1 MKATGVS
8 GGDQGRGK
16 SRGIHMTEEEKGTPR
31 RAAISTHPLWVSVQA
46 STRLRRGGGASA
58 RGSTPFTVHRVLK
71 PRNQPAVQHLRDSNS
86 QGNSHPHTQ
95 FVCCLRAPPPG
106 THQYL
111 ITCHFSMF
119 PTGLRLASGK

>member
-46 STRLRRGGGASA
+46 STRLKRGGECKRELPVHCSPGAEAQKPASCT
-58 RGSTPFTVHRVLK
+58 TP
-71 PRNQPAVQHLRDSNS
+71 S
-86 QGNSHPHTQ
+86 
-95 FVCCLRAPPPG
+95 
-106 THQYL
+106 
-111 ITCHFSMF
+111 
-119 PTGLRLASGK
+119 GL